1 LVWSTGFLGANLPN
15 WLLLFLQFQLQ
26 SPHCYVV
33 EFTLLSHQVHI
44 ARLPTPHEPSSHC
57 QLAKPSSSCELPK
70 FSSDQYFFS
79 LWAAHHLQDE
89 MDLASWECELG
100 EIVMWMWTWRL
111 RKMVEKKGH
120 HKVTILKPFLNNLTL
135 GPTNNLHP
143 SSWLRFEW
151 DPLKDLSNI
160 IISKHMHG
168 VWGLY
173 YEIQLHRCS
182 RAWPISNS
190 VPQFHGWMTREVAPR
205 ALSPQQPKLL
215 YCTLPD
221 MSKRAIIPLF
231 QLAISPQL
239 VKLLYS
245 TLPHISK
252 RTIIPLFQ
260 VAFSPQVVQLLYC
273 TLTHMLKRNISP
285 LFQEAFRLQLVKLL
299 YCTLTHMP
307 KRKIIL
313 LFQDG

>member
-1 LVWSTGFLGANLPN
+1 
-15 WLLLFLQFQLQ
+15 
-26 SPHCYVV
+26 
-33 EFTLLSHQVHI
+33 
-44 ARLPTPHEPSSHC
+44 
-57 QLAKPSSSCELPK
+57 
-70 FSSDQYFFS
+70 
-79 LWAAHHLQDE
+79 
-89 MDLASWECELG
+89 
-100 EIVMWMWTWRL
+100 MWMWTWWP
-111 RKMVEKKGH
+111 RKMVEKLPSFGH
-120 HKVTILKPFLNNLTL
+120 HKVTILKPLLNNLTL

-143 SSWLRFEW
+143 SSWLCFEW
-151 DPLKDLSNI
+151 DPLKDLSNV

-182 RAWPISNS
+182 RAWPMPNS
-190 VPQFHGWMTREVAPR
+190 VPRFHGWMTRGVGPWVF
-205 ALSPQQPKLL
+205 SPHQAKLL

-221 MSKRAIIPLF
+221 MPKRTIIPLF

-239 VKLLYS
+239 AKLLYC
-245 TLPHISK
+245 TLPHVSK

-260 VAFSPQVVQLLYC
+260 AAFSPQVVQLLYW
-273 TLTHMLKRNISP
+273 TLTHMLKRKIILS
-285 LFQEAFRLQLVKLL
+285 FQEAFSPQLVKLL